1 MYCFNERMVTM
12 DLTRAKDVSKKIEHW
27 SRTGTLELY
36 NEANEKKISISAL
49 LEEMDPTPRNSN
61 GKADWPLDAFE
72 RQLML
77 FGIRSGD
84 YNSITTQELFDGRGM
99 ILAPEWF
106 RRQIIKGLQLYA
118 DADDLIA
125 VSSKVN
131 GPSFQPLYIDSP
143 SDKGKS
149 LGRFGQGTSMPKITI
164 LYRDKTIS
172 LSDFGRAFDFSY
184 KVIQHSDLSELKVVL
199 WYVGY
204 NIQNDKIGSIYNL
217 VIDGDG
223 TVGGAGS
230 VAASVSGYANL
241 SYNDLVDLFV
251 AFRPF
256 KMTRFIVN
264 TNVEATILKLSE
276 FKDPQAG
283 FSFQRTGDVM
293 TPLGAKIA
301 VYTGA
306 SDNYIAAL
314 DHRFA
319 VKRGYNHE
327 LMIEHDKIIDRKIE
341 QAAVS
346 QELGYSVFLEDARKL
361 LDMS

>member
-1 MYCFNERMVTM
+1 M
-12 DLTRAKDVSKKIEHW
+12 DLTRAKDIASKIEQW
-27 SRTGTLELY
+27 SRTGSLELY
-36 NEANEKKISISAL
+36 NQANEKRQSITAV
-49 LEEMDPTPRNSN
+49 LEELDPTPHDAN
-61 GKADWPLDAFE
+61 GNPQWPLDAFE

-77 FGIRSGD
+77 FGIRSAEYD
-84 YNSITTQELFDGRGM
+84 SISVQQFFDSKAF

-106 RRQIIKGLQLYA
+106 RRQITRGMKLYE
-118 DADDLIA
+118 DADDLVA

-143 SDKGKS
+143 SEKGKS
-149 LGRFGQGTSMPKITI
+149 LGKFGQGSSMPRVSVM
-164 LYRDKTIS
+164 YRDKYIS
-172 LSDFGRAFDFSY
+172 LNDFGRVFDFSY

-204 NIQNDKIGSIYNL
+204 NIQNDKIGAIYNL
-217 VIDGDG
+217 IMNGDG
-223 TVGGAGS
+223 TVGASGS
-230 VAASVSGYANL
+230 VAAGTAGIANL
-241 SYNDLVDLFV
+241 TYDDLVNLFV

-256 KMTRFIVN
+256 KMTRIIVN
-264 TNVEATILKLSE
+264 TEVEAKILKLSE

-293 TPLGAKIA
+293 TPLGARIA
-301 VYTGA
+301 VYSGA
-306 SDNYIAAL
+306 SSDYIAAL

-319 VKRGYNHE
+319 VKKGYSQE
-327 LMIEHDKIIDRKIE
+327 LLIEHDKIIERKIE

-346 QELGYSVFLEDARKL
+346 QELGYSVFLEDARKY

>member
-1 MYCFNERMVTM
+1 M
-12 DLTRAKDVSKKIEHW
+12 DLSRAKDISKNIEHM
-27 SRTGTLELY
+27 SRTGTMELY

-49 LEEMDPTPRNSN
+49 LEDMDPTPRNGN
-61 GKADWPLDAFE
+61 GAMDWPLDAFE

-77 FGIRSGD
+77 FGIRSGE
-84 YNSITTQELFDGRGM
+84 YNSVSVQELFNGRGM

-106 RRQIIKGLQLYA
+106 RRQIIKGMQLYS

-125 VSSKVN
+125 VSSKVKA
-131 GPSFQPLYIDSP
+131 PSFQPLYIASP
-143 SDKGKS
+143 SEKGKS
-149 LGRFGQGTSMPKITI
+149 LAKFGQGTEMPKVTVM
-164 LYRDKTIS
+164 YRDKTIS
-172 LSDFGRAFDFSY
+172 LNDYGRAFDFTY

-204 NIQNDKIGSIYNL
+204 NIQNDKIGAIYNL
-217 VIDGDG
+217 IIDGDG
-223 TVGGAGS
+223 TVGAANS
-230 VAASVSGYANL
+230 VSASVSGFANL

-264 TNVEATILKLSE
+264 TNVEAAILKLSE

-293 TPLGAKIA
+293 TPLGANIA

-306 SDNYIAAL
+306 SDNFIAAL

-319 VKRGYNHE
+319 VKRGYSQE

-341 QAAVS
+341 QATVS
-346 QELGYSVFLEDARKL
+346 QELGYSVFLEDARKY

>member
-1 MYCFNERMVTM
+1 MELV
-12 DLTRAKDVSKKIEHW
+12 RAKEIAQKIEHW
-27 SRTGTLELY
+27 SRAGSLELY
-36 NEANEKKISISAL
+36 NEANERQLSISAL
-49 LEEMDPTPRNSN
+49 LEEMDPTPRDNSGN
-61 GKADWPLDAFE
+61 AEWPLDAFE

-77 FGIRSGD
+77 FGIRSGE
-84 YNSITTQELFDGRGM
+84 YNSISVQKFFDGKAF

-106 RRQIIKGLQLYA
+106 RRQIIKGMQLYA
-118 DADDLIA
+118 DADDLVA
-125 VSSKVN
+125 VSARVK
-131 GPSFQPLYIDSP
+131 GPSFQPLYIESP
-143 SDKGKS
+143 SEKGKS
-149 LGRFGQGTSMPKITI
+149 LGKFGQGAAMPRVTI

-172 LSDFGRAFDFSY
+172 LNDYGRAFDFSY
-184 KVIQHSDLSELKVVL
+184 RVIQHSDLSELKVIL

-204 NIQNDKIGSIYNL
+204 NIQNDKIGAIYNL
-217 VIDGDG
+217 VISGDG
-223 TVGGAGS
+223 TVD
-230 VAASVSGYANL
+230 AAESVSAGTSGLDNL
-241 SYNDLVDLFV
+241 TYDDLVDLFV

-256 KMTRFIVN
+256 KMTRLIVN
-264 TNVEATILKLSE
+264 TAAEAKILKLSE

-301 VYTGA
+301 VYSEA
-306 SDNYIAAL
+306 SSDYIAAV

-319 VKRGYNHE
+319 VKKGFNQE

-346 QELGYSVFLEDARKL
+346 QELGYSVFLEDARKY

>member
-1 MYCFNERMVTM
+1 M
-12 DLTRAKDVSKKIEHW
+12 DLTRSKDVTKKIEHL
-27 SRTGTLELY
+27 SRSGSLELY
-36 NEANEKKISISAL
+36 NEANEKKLSISSL
-49 LEEMDPTPRNSN
+49 LEEMDPTPRDQF
-61 GKADWPLDAFE
+61 GKPEWPLDAFE

-77 FGIRSGD
+77 FGIRSGE
-84 YNSITTQELFDGRGM
+84 YNSITVQELFDGRGM

-106 RRQIIKGLQLYA
+106 RRQIIKGMQLYT

-125 VSSKVN
+125 VSAKVN
-131 GPSFQPLYIDSP
+131 GPSFQPLYIESP
-143 SDKGKS
+143 SQTGKS
-149 LGRFGQGTSMPKITI
+149 LAKFGQGASMPVVTI

-172 LSDFGRAFDFSY
+172 LNDYGRAFDFSY

-204 NIQNDKIGSIYNL
+204 NIQNDKIGAIYNL
-217 VIDGDG
+217 VMSGDG
-223 TVGGAGS
+223 TVGAAGS
-230 VAASVSGYANL
+230 VSAGTPGVDNL
-241 SYNDLVDLFV
+241 TYDDLVDLFV

-256 KMTRFIVN
+256 KMTRIIVN
-264 TNVEATILKLSE
+264 TVVEAKILKMAE

-301 VYTGA
+301 VYSGA
-306 SDNYIAAL
+306 GNDYIAAL
-314 DHRFA
+314 DQRFA
-319 VKRGYNHE
+319 VKKGYNQE

-346 QELGYSVFLEDARKL
+346 QELGYSVFLEDARKY
-361 LDMS
+361 LDMSS

>member
-1 MYCFNERMVTM
+1 M
-12 DLTRAKDVSKKIEHW
+12 DLQKSKDISRKVEHL
-27 SRTGTLELY
+27 SRTGSLEFY

-49 LEEMDPTPRNSN
+49 LEEMDPTPVDPKGNPE
-61 GKADWPLDAFE
+61 WPLDAFE

-77 FGIRSGD
+77 FGIRSGE
-84 YNSITTQELFDGRGM
+84 YNSITVEELFDGRGM

-106 RRQIIKGLQLYA
+106 RRQIIKGMQLYT

-125 VSSKVN
+125 VSAKVK
-131 GPSFQPLYIDSP
+131 GPSFHPLYIDNASE
-143 SDKGKS
+143 KGKS
-149 LGRFGQGTSMPKITI
+149 LAKFGQSTEIPSVTI
-164 LYRDKTIS
+164 LYRDNPVS
-172 LSDFGRAFDFSY
+172 LSDFGRAFNFTY

-204 NIQNDKIGSIYNL
+204 NIQNDKIGAVYNS
-217 VIDGDG
+217 VIEGDG
-223 TVGGAGS
+223 LAQASES
-230 VAASVSGYANL
+230 VAAASSGYTNL
-241 SYNDLVDLFV
+241 TYADLVNLFV

-256 KMTRFIVN
+256 KMTRLIVN
-264 TNVEATILKLSE
+264 TAVEAALLKLTE

-283 FSFQRTGDVM
+283 FSFQRTGDVV

-301 VYTGA
+301 VYSGA
-306 SDNYIAAL
+306 SNNYIAAI

-319 VKRGYNHE
+319 IKKGYNQE

-341 QAAVS
+341 QAVVS
-346 QELGYSVFLEDARKL
+346 QELGYSVFLEDARKY